1 MLGKCSDPVLWICF
15 INGGADKPEFFGILV
30 KQLLTGM
37 MLQVNFPRQGV
48 VSGQSLDNYGELP
61 GAQSYMYRICFI
73 IFPRRLWKSEW
84 SNTPALAE
92 AWPLQLEFVYHQKQL
107 VAVCLLFRMPIQIT
121 VGDQS
126 PSPKQ
131 PKHARDPTH
140 RHLWLS
146 KFKMEMQLC
155 CLCYHINA
163 TYHHGHTGP
172 WRKFELTLDP
182 DTYIPV
188 RHGFRCSTPV
198 VSCD

>member
-1 MLGKCSDPVLWICF
+1 MFHNFSQKKALEIRVKHSSTGPRGLAFAARIRLP
-15 INGGADKPEFFGILV
+15 PE
-30 KQLLTGM
+30 
-37 MLQVNFPRQGV
+37 
-48 VSGQSLDNYGELP
+48 
-61 GAQSYMYRICFI
+61 A
-73 IFPRRLWKSEW
+73 
-84 SNTPALAE
+84 
-92 AWPLQLEFVYHQKQL
+92 

-146 KFKMEMQLC
+146 KFNMEMQLC

-198 VSCD
+198 VSCDWLFKSLRLIKRNDLIHTSAPGARFTHVEGRTSGGLPPSCEKKMKHKCKQHTIPMK

>member
-1 MLGKCSDPVLWICF
+1 
-15 INGGADKPEFFGILV
+15 
-30 KQLLTGM
+30 
-37 MLQVNFPRQGV
+37 
-48 VSGQSLDNYGELP
+48 
-61 GAQSYMYRICFI
+61 MYRICFI